1 MNSGSR
7 ESNLVPAKTENA
19 YTVNAFS
26 LELVIVYAEQSQ
38 YTFKMKFSVVANL
51 TKVNSWS
58 VLLL

>member
-7 ESNLVPAKTENA
+7 ESNLVPAKTE
-19 YTVNAFS
+19 NAFS